1 MVNELRNIIIFDYAT
16 NKRPI
21 DEAFYKRI
29 LELLTKHYGVEEYA
43 KEIEFETI
51 DVPNTPSA
59 YNTIKKTIT
68 IDVKNMEAYLNEIC
82 SLLSAEFNDAERET
96 FRYIEAARLLLH
108 EITHAIQNKDIDAER
123 IEEIPEGRRQ
133 IMAGIDPLF
142 NGNLI
147 YSVQMNGDDYTYE
160 GIKRWR
166 DYRDKRFGYNLVHE
180 RDAEIQSYTILHRM
194 IKGLDNVYPHL
205 QKYMTVNIHKS
216 STMGYDVT
224 DDGVVRSPLQKY
236 AKVLKRNKMIDPD
249 YCSWYYEDADEAL
262 RETCKNLPRLADR
275 FRQGM
280 PISKDEYVRIKAI
293 HHKNVHEGYVLSQ
306 YCPREEQEV
315 HSL

>member
-1 MVNELRNIIIFDYAT
+1 MVNELRNIIIFDYAN

-21 DEAFYKRI
+21 DKEFYRRI
-29 LELLTKHYGVEEYA
+29 AEVVKKHYQ
-43 KEIEFETI
+43 IEKYVTDIDFEPI
-51 DVPNTPSA
+51 DVENTSSA

-68 IDVKNMEAYLNEIC
+68 IDQESMNAYLDEIC
-82 SLLSAEFNDAERET
+82 SLLPNEFNQAERES
-96 FRYIEAARLLLH
+96 FKYFEAARVILH
-108 EITHAIQNKDIDAER
+108 ELTHAVQSRDIDAER

-133 IMAGIDPLF
+133 IMAGVDPLF

-147 YSVQMNGDDYTYE
+147 YSVGMNGDEYTYA
-160 GIKRWR
+160 GIKKWR

-180 RDAEIQSYTILHRM
+180 RDAEIQSYSIMHRI
-194 IKGLDNVYPHL
+194 IKGLDKVYPHL
-205 QKYMTVNIHKS
+205 EKYMTVNIHKS

-224 DDGVVRSPLQKY
+224 DDGVVRSPLHKY
-236 AKVLKRNKMIDPD
+236 AKVLRRNKMIDPD
-249 YCSWYYEDADEAL
+249 YCSWYDEDVEEAL
-262 RETCKNLPRLADR
+262 RRVCQHIPKLSDR
-275 FRQGM
+275 FRHGM

-306 YCPREEQEV
+306 YCPREEQEG